1 MRSEINDLERETRV
15 MKKKGKK
22 NRIEEIHYTK
32 KGKNAKIIKD
42 LSKNRNLRKIQIRK
56 RRRKIPILFL
66 PHLITKPTEFIL
78 HQHDSIAEIE

>member
-56 RRRKIPILFL
+56 RRRKIPN
-66 PHLITKPTEFIL
+66 LI
-78 HQHDSIAEIE
+78 SSSSYY

>member
-32 KGKNAKIIKD
+32 KGKKCKD
-42 LSKNRNLRKIQIRK
+42 Y
-56 RRRKIPILFL
+56 RRSFK
-66 PHLITKPTEFIL
+66 E
-78 HQHDSIAEIE
+78 